1 MLAMAGDEG
10 LEPSYLDLEAS
21 VLAAGRISR
30 KPVAELTGVEPV
42 PADRQSAILPID
54 HSSGSLPWTRTT
66 ISAFRARRPS
76 IRREGNFEKIV
87 KELAAGER
95 FERSYPD
102 SKSRVLPLDD
112 PASSFQRDR
121 FHAPHAQYRRFVHV
135 VTEPSSISTSTNYQ
149 LVMVAAALAIQ
160 LRTKLD
166 FKAFEFNRLCT
177 HKLVAARR
185 IELPSQP

>member
-10 LEPSYLDLEAS
+10 LEPSYLDLETS

-30 KPVAELTGVEPV
+30 NLLAELTGVEPV
-42 PADRQSAILPID
+42 PAERQSAILPID

-76 IRREGNFEKIV
+76 IGRRGNFEIV

-95 FERSYPD
+95 FERPYPD

-112 PASSFQRDR
+112 PASSFQRYR
-121 FHAPHAQYRRFVHV
+121 FHASHTQHCGVIDV
-135 VTEPSSISTSTNYQ
+135 VAEPPSISSRTLHQ
-149 LVMVAAALAIQ
+149 LAVIPAALTIE
-160 LRTKLD
+160 LRCELN
-166 FKAFEFNRLCT
+166 FKTIEFNRLCI
-177 HKLVAARR
+177 HNLVAARR

>member
-10 LEPSYLDLEAS
+10 LEPSYLDLETS

-30 KPVAELTGVEPV
+30 KLMAELTGVEPV
-42 PADRQSAILPID
+42 PAERQSAILPID

-95 FERSYPD
+95 FERPYPD

-112 PASSFQRDR
+112 PASSFQRYR
-121 FHAPHAQYRRFVHV
+121 FHAAHAQDGRF
-135 VTEPSSISTSTNYQ
+135 IDI
-149 LVMVAAALAIQ
+149 VAESAAITA
-160 LRTKLD
+160 RTV
-166 FKAFEFNRLCT
+166 R
-177 HKLVAARR
+177 
-185 IELPSQP
+185 

>member
-10 LEPSYLDLEAS
+10 LEPSYLDLETS

-30 KPVAELTGVEPV
+30 KIMAELTGVEPV
-42 PADRQSAILPID
+42 PAERQSAILPID

-76 IRREGNFEKIV
+76 IGREGNFEKIV

-95 FERSYPD
+95 FERPYPD

-112 PASSFQRDR
+112 PASSFQRYR
-121 FHAPHAQYRRFVHV
+121 FHVPHAQDGRFIDV
-135 VTEPSSISTSTNYQ
+135 VAESAAITARTIYQ
-149 LVMVAAALAIQ
+149 LVMIAAALAVQ
-160 LRTKLD
+160 L
-166 FKAFEFNRLCT
+166 
-177 HKLVAARR
+177 
-185 IELPSQP
+185 

>member
-10 LEPSYLDLEAS
+10 LEPSYLDLETS

-30 KPVAELTGVEPV
+30 KLMAELTGVEPV
-42 PADRQSAILPID
+42 PAERQSAILPID

-66 ISAFRARRPS
+66 ISAFRAQRPS
-76 IRREGNFEKIV
+76 IGRRGNFEIV

-95 FERSYPD
+95 FERPYPD

-112 PASSFQRDR
+112 PALHFQRYC
-121 FHAPHAQYRRFVHV
+121 FHAPHTQHRRFIEV
-135 VTEPSSISTSTNYQ
+135 VTEPRAIGASTFHKFA
-149 LVMVAAALAIQ
+149 VIAAAIAIQ
-160 LRTKLD
+160 LRRNLD

>member
-10 LEPSYLDLEAS
+10 LEPSYLDLETS

-30 KPVAELTGVEPV
+30 KPMAELTGVEPV
-42 PADRQSAILPID
+42 PAERQSAILPID

-76 IRREGNFEKIV
+76 IRRRGNLEIV

-95 FERSYPD
+95 FERPYPD

-112 PASSFQRDR
+112 PASSFQRYC
-121 FHAPHAQYRRFVHV
+121 FHAPHAQHCGLVHV
-135 VTEPSSISTSTNYQ
+135 VAKSAAICTRTICQ
-149 LVMVAAALAIQ
+149 FMVITAALAIEF
-160 LRTKLD
+160 RRNLD
-166 FKAFEFNRLCT
+166 FK
-177 HKLVAARR
+177 
-185 IELPSQP
+185 